1 MESRS
6 RPVPR
11 PTTPRATVGSAE
23 AAYVWRCYYYA
34 DPDDVRTSR
43 ELGHGRAATYAEALR
58 AVERAA
64 GWDRQTQAVPPAT
77 ARRDAMGVINRTAFA
92 AI

>member
-1 MESRS
+1 MASRS
-6 RPVPR
+6 RPP
-11 PTTPRATVGSAE
+11 PKPTPRATVGSAE
-23 AAYVWRCYYYA
+23 AAYVWRCYYYV
-34 DPDDVRTSR
+34 DSDDVRTSR